1 MDPTKRTGELDAAG
15 LDLLFR
21 QARTRNAWREEPVS
35 DALLRALYELAK
47 LPPTTSNSNPGRF
60 VFVRSA
66 AAKQRLRPHLS
77 PSNVDKTM
85 QAPCCVIIAY
95 DTRFYDL
102 LPKLFPS
109 KDYRS
114 GFAAD
119 PALSEEA
126 AFRNGTLQGAYLLMA
141 ARALGLD
148 CGPMSGFNR
157 QTLDAEFF
165 PDGRWRSN
173 FLCNIGHG
181 TDQNLFP
188 RNPRL
193 DFDEACLEV

>member
-1 MDPTKRTGELDAAG
+1 MGKMPARQLDAAG
-15 LDLLFR
+15 LDLIFR
-21 QARTRNAWREEPVS
+21 KARTRYAWHDQPVS
-35 DALLRALYELAK
+35 DAMIRAIYDLAK
-47 LPPTTSNSNPGRF
+47 LGPTSANSCPGRF
-60 VFVRSA
+60 VFVRSRR
-66 AAKQRLRPHLS
+66 AKERLRPHLMAT
-77 PSNVDKTM
+77 NVDKTM
-85 QAPCCVIIAY
+85 QAPCCVIVAY

-102 LPKLFPS
+102 LPKLYPS
-109 KDYRS
+109 RDFRS

-119 PALSEEA
+119 PVLSEET
-126 AFRNGTLQGAYLLMA
+126 AFRNGALQGAYFLIA

-165 PDGRWRSN
+165 ADGRWRSN

-181 TDQNLFP
+181 SDQGLRP

-193 DFDEACLEV
+193 DFEEACLEL